1 MPGNYL
7 VKAWKKA
14 GEKRSDLDVFALL
27 AQEHLPA
34 KPWDLFHQ
42 VSDPVK
48 VQMYNYSE
56 LELIGAQLLL

>member
-1 MPGNYL
+1 
-7 VKAWKKA
+7 
-14 GEKRSDLDVFALL
+14 LDVFALL
-27 AQEHLPA
+27 AQEHLAA